1 MAKSRDPF
9 LTALSRMREA
19 AQTGAYAPGRPIVII
34 DEARRLGI
42 STTPVREALAWLCG
56 EGVVERGPTGGFLA
70 RRLDAGAVRDRYGFR
85 LACLWVSMDLS
96 DGLPHY
102 GSAPLCGASATSS
115 LEVLFERLVRRSGN
129 GLLLAAYAW
138 VSGQLRIL
146 KDLETRLFDDHE
158 AEARALLTLAGREA
172 TAALREALETYHDR
186 RVQAAPILALE
197 AAAQRGPGGPPWTP
211 HTTRPSSPAA

>member
-9 LTALSRMREA
+9 LTALSCMRET
-19 AQTGAYAPGRPIVII
+19 AQTGGYAPGRPIVII

-56 EGVVERGPTGGFLA
+56 EGVIERGPTGGFLA

-85 LACLWVSMDLS
+85 LACLRAGLDLS
-96 DGLPHY
+96 EGLPRY
-102 GSAPLCGASATSS
+102 GGGPLQGANATSS

-138 VSGQLRIL
+138 VSGQLQIL
-146 KDLETRLFDDHE
+146 KDLEMRLFADHE
-158 AEARALLTLAGREA
+158 AEARALLTLAGRGT
-172 TAALREALETYHDR
+172 TAALQQALETYHDR

-197 AAAQRGPGGPPWTP
+197 AAAQRGPAGPP
-211 HTTRPSSPAA
+211 